1 MQKLLLILTFIIC
14 FHGSLFAQKAATLS
28 NASPASVGISAER
41 LALLDQHINKFIAE
55 GQVPGGVFLIARKG
69 KVIYYK
75 NHGHQ
80 TLDKKKAYQKDDI
93 FRLASMTKAFTTV
106 SILQLYEQGKL
117 GLDDPIHYYL
127 PSFAKHQILDKFNE
141 ADSSFTTKPT
151 RKKITIRHL
160 LTHTSGIT
168 YGVFSG
174 GNIQAMYE
182 KLGANNFGLSHPKMN
197 TIEMANQLAKVP
209 LIFEPGEQYSYG
221 LNMEILGAIVEVVSK
236 TPLGEYFSKNIFEP
250 LGMKSTN
257 FYLPK
262 SQHDRLV
269 PVYTYDDKGK
279 VIMALDTEFGK
290 ILEYP
295 KAPDNKHYA
304 GGGGA
309 SGSTMDYAVFIQSLL
324 NGGIYNGKRILS
336 RKTIE
341 VMTSDQMIVLNQK
354 GKGMSQ
360 TPGITFGLGFGLKTA
375 EGSAASH
382 KSPGTYEWG
391 GYFNTKFFID
401 PQEEL
406 IFVGM
411 TQIVPFQRP
420 DFWDKMYAIIYGS
433 IND

>member
-1 MQKLLLILTFIIC
+1 MQKLLLFLAFITC
-14 FHGSLFAQKAATLS
+14 FQCIGIAQKIATLS
-28 NASPASVGISAER
+28 KGSPSSVGISADR
-41 LALLDQHINKFIAE
+41 LARLDQHIEKFISE

-69 KVIYYK
+69 KVIYFK

-80 TLDKKKAYQKDDI
+80 TLAKNKAYQKDDI

-106 SILQLYEQGKL
+106 AIMQLYEQGKL
-117 GLDDPIHYYL
+117 GLDDPILYYL
-127 PSFAKHQILDKFNE
+127 PSFAKHEILDQFNE
-141 ADSSFTTKPT
+141 VDSTFTTKPT
-151 RKKITIRHL
+151 KKKITIRHL

-168 YGVFSG
+168 YGVFTG
-174 GNIQAMYE
+174 GHVQAIYE
-182 KLGANNFGLSHPKMN
+182 KLGANNFGLSHPNMN

-209 LIFEPGEQYSYG
+209 LIFEPGQQYSYG
-221 LNMEILGAIVEVVSK
+221 LNMEILGAIVEIVSK
-236 TPLGEYFSKNIFEP
+236 MSLGEYFQKNIFEP
-250 LGMKSTN
+250 LGMKETH

-262 SQHDRLV
+262 SQHSRLI

-279 VIMALDTEFGK
+279 VIMAADTEFGK
-290 ILEYP
+290 ILQYP

-309 SGSTMDYAVFIQSLL
+309 SGSTMDYAIFIQALL

-341 VMTSDQMIVLNQK
+341 VMTSDQMIELNKK
-354 GKGMSQ
+354 GKGMSK

-375 EGSAASH
+375 EGSAVSH

-411 TQIVPFQRP
+411 TQIVPFRRP
-420 DFWDKMYAIIYGS
+420 DFWEKMYAIIYGA
-433 IND
+433 IDD